1 MDYFIV
7 VLASIAGGLVNY
19 NSKKNQLKKPRGGH
33 TKWLY
38 ERHQQRKQ
46 LAYNISIALV
56 SVFFLIPPLVE
67 TFNFHP
73 TLIYLTAFFIGYCG
87 VRLLP
92 SMEKKVND
100 FLNKITH

>member
-1 MDYFIV
+1 MDYIV
-7 VLASIAGGLVNY
+7 VLASIAGGLCNY
-19 NSKKNQLKKPRGGH
+19 NTIKVKGKRPKGGH
-33 TKWLY
+33 INWLV
-38 ERHQQRKQ
+38 ERKRHREE
-46 LAYNISIALV
+46 LFYNIGIALV

-73 TLIYLTAFFIGYCG
+73 TMVYFTAFFIGYCG